1 MQKRQSIFRMNQIGM
16 RGVMSVSY
24 ALPELKK
31 LGGEIRFFCYVGY
44 VLSWNSLSTDDMYK
58 KLC

>member
-1 MQKRQSIFRMNQIGM
+1 MNQIGM